1 MGPTFENL
9 AESEFF
15 FFFFYNFQNDL
26 SYIVQIFWN
35 ILLSFFYF
43 YFFFRNW
50 NLWTVRLSS

>member
-15 FFFFYNFQNDL
+15 FFFFNFQNDL

>member
-9 AESEFF
+9 AEYEFF
-15 FFFFYNFQNDL
+15 FFFLNFQNDL

-35 ILLSFFYF
+35 IFLSFFIF
-43 YFFFRNW
+43 IFIFRNW

>member
-9 AESEFF
+9 AESDFF
-15 FFFFYNFQNDL
+15 FFLNFQNDL

-35 ILLSFFYF
+35 IFLSFFIF
-43 YFFFRNW
+43 IFIFRNW